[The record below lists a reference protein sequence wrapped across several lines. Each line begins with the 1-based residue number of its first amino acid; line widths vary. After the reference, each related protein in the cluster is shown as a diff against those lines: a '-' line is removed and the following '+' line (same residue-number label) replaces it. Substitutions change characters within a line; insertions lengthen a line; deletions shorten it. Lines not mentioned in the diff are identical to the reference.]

1 MLAYFD
7 MVAVLW
13 PDFLAAFL
21 ADLPFGEVA
30 ASRDSA
36 CAARWEASLTALVSC
51 GLLFITV
58 SSMT

>member
-1 MLAYFD
+1 

-21 ADLPFGEVA
+21 ADLLFGEVS